1 MHHGA
6 EARRFPCVKFAPF
19 GAFFWSDMRKLV
31 QSCLLLLALSFGS
44 IASDLHSLKLSADFQ
59 TARESVHEAIEGAG
73 FVVTAVIPVNQ
84 MLVRTS
90 GDLGKGASPFSDA
103 ETIQFCSAR
112 LAWQMV
118 EEKVAQ
124 LALCPLSFTVYSQIG
139 MPGSFIA
146 WRSPGR
152 QTPAGIRGDDLLRE
166 LVAKAGLLAN
176 Q

>member
-1 MHHGA
+1 MVQRLDAFPASSLRPSG
-6 EARRFPCVKFAPF
+6 RFF
-19 GAFFWSDMRKLV
+19 GSAMRKLFEF
-31 QSCLLLLALSFGS
+31 CLLMLATSFGA
-44 IASDLHSLKLSADFQ
+44 IASDLHSLKLTADFQ
-59 TARESVHEAIEGAG
+59 TARESVYEAIEGAG
-73 FVVTAVIPVNQ
+73 FVVTAVIPMNQ

-112 LAWQMV
+112 LAWQLV
-118 EEKVAQ
+118 EEKAVQ
-124 LALCPLSFTVYSQIG
+124 VALCPLSFTVYSQVG
-139 MPGSFIA
+139 MSGSFIA

>member
-103 ETIQFCSAR
+103 ETIQ
-112 LAWQMV
+112 
-118 EEKVAQ
+118 